1 MERGNRRITPLR
13 ADLLA
18 WPVWLVLWAWLAW
31 LLPGPAMAQDD
42 WLRDSWREVI
52 AGSPFDEPLQVDSQ
66 ARSHS
71 VSGSVHARV
80 HQPFERLADE
90 LSSPAAWCEIL
101 FLHLNVKGCL
111 HGPGGSAEGTALA
124 LFVGRQDQV
133 DPAHAERLDL
143 RWRVVTRQP
152 RYLDVA
158 LEGDEGP
165 YGTRAFR
172 LQLRVVPDD
181 DEHSLVQ
188 LRYSLV
194 FGMAARLALRG
205 YFTFGG
211 RDRVGF
217 TLEGTGAGGQPT
229 HVGGTRGMIER
240 NVMRFYLALEAHL
253 DTRTLPETERLD
265 ASLERWFTLTMRY
278 PRQLFEIDRAT
289 YLDQKRLEYQR
300 QQALAREAAPG
311 GR

>member
-1 MERGNRRITPLR
+1 MERGYRRIPPDR
-13 ADLLA
+13 ADRLA
-18 WPVWLVLWAWLAW
+18 WAVWLVLWAWPAW
-31 LLPGPAMAQDD
+31 LLPGPAVAQDD

-52 AGSPFDEPLQVDSQ
+52 AGSPFDEPLQVESE
-66 ARSHS
+66 ARSYS
-71 VSGSVHARV
+71 VSGRVHARV
-80 HQPFERLADE
+80 HYPFERLAEE
-90 LSSPAAWCEIL
+90 LASPAAWCEIL

-111 HGPGGSAEGTALA
+111 HGPGGSAEGIALA
-124 LFVGRQDQV
+124 LFVGRQDQAN
-133 DPAHAERLDL
+133 PADAERLDL
-143 RWRVVTRQP
+143 RWRVVARQP

-172 LQLRVVPDD
+172 LQLRAVPDD
-181 DEHSLVQ
+181 DDHSLVQ

-194 FGMAARLALRG
+194 FGMRARLALRG

-217 TLEGTGAGGQPT
+217 TLEGTGADGQPT

-253 DTRTLPETERLD
+253 DTRMLPEAERLD
-265 ASLERWFTLTMRY
+265 ASLQRWFTLTMRY

-289 YLDQKRLEYQR
+289 YLDQKRREYEH
-300 QQALAREAAPG
+300 QQALAGEEAQ
-311 GR
+311 RIR